1 MLVWGQYVLEEN
13 KKTKKTKKVIRR
25 SSICPFEA
33 PIFYFL
39 FFFIIIFIII
49 FFEITNSLKTKQE
62 GKFGLF
68 RIIKMDWLSLGFIV
82 SSLGVTKFEDAKL
95 FL

>member
-33 PIFYFL
+33 PIFYFILL
-39 FFFIIIFIII
+39 FYNFF

-82 SSLGVTKFEDAKL
+82 STLGVTKFEDAKL